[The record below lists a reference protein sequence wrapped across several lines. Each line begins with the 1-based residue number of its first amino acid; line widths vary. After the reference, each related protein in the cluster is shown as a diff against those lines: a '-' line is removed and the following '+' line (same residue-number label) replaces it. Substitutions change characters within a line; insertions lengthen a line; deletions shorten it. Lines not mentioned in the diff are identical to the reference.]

1 MAGSPNDALV
11 AKLITA
17 PTQSERVADLADNQF
32 VFNFLNA
39 THSAQGD
46 DGFIIVINPATF
58 PALMTG
64 GGALGL
70 GLIGPCGLNLP
81 HVHPRANEIQ
91 LNIGGGDLKA
101 QFIQENGG
109 RVVTNTLSPGM
120 ATVFPKGSLHFQ
132 QNLGC
137 DPVTFI
143 ASFDFVDAGV
153 SQITKNLVMLDQ
165 EVVSAS
171 LGNLGMQVLSN
182 IMIPENIALGAQSC
196 LDKCGIDRSK
206 FHFNGTFANFVAS
219 SGSSSAVPKPSASST
234 AVPSI
239 SSMVSRS
246 YKSENIY
253 ASEPDMSFQNNP
265 LKSTVIGLSAAL
277 LAMMVWTIY
286 STIIGRRRSRS
297 KNIAGNFKDAVS
309 DMDIVSYN

>member
-1 MAGSPNDALV
+1 MAASPNDALV

-17 PTQSERVADLADNQF
+17 PNQSERVADLTDTDF

-91 LNIGGGDLKA
+91 LNIGGGDLMA

-109 RVVTNTLSPGM
+109 RVITNTLSPGM
-120 ATVFPKGSLHFQ
+120 ATIFPKGSMHFQ

-153 SQITKNLVMLDQ
+153 SQITKNFAMLDQ

-171 LGNLGMQVLSN
+171 LGNLGIKVVSN
-182 IMIPENIALGAQSC
+182 LMIPENIALGAQSC

-206 FHFNGTFANFVAS
+206 F
-219 SGSSSAVPKPSASST
+219 
-234 AVPSI
+234 
-239 SSMVSRS
+239 
-246 YKSENIY
+246 
-253 ASEPDMSFQNNP
+253 Q
-265 LKSTVIGLSAAL
+265 
-277 LAMMVWTIY
+277 
-286 STIIGRRRSRS
+286 
-297 KNIAGNFKDAVS
+297 FKYVQ
-309 DMDIVSYN
+309 V